1 MKLLL
6 VLQVVWCLPDAN
18 CTGTRRRN
26 AAHSAERECCPE
38 VGLALGRR
46 GFRTVRPQIR
56 RHALGVGWNSFGQQG
71 DGTTNN
77 TGVPHQVLGAGG
89 VGFLTNLS
97 AILGGETHN
106 AALRADGT
114 VWDWGR
120 NFFGELM
127 MGPPIGAPYQILP
140 RPRLAAVRSNP
151 MSKQSS
157 RPKIPNHNARLI

>member
-77 TGVPHQVLGAGG
+77 PGVPHQVLGAGG

-120 NFFGELM
+120 NFFGELRD
-127 MGPPIGAPYQILP
+127 GSANWGSLPDTSAPAPGCSEIQPDVKTFLPP
-140 RPRLAAVRSNP
+140 
-151 MSKQSS
+151 K
-157 RPKIPNHNARLI
+157 NA